1 MFYDTYYLGMH
12 PIWWSIW
19 LLMLFWIFATPYDF
33 PGQRNRRE
41 TPFSI
46 LQKRFAAGQITK
58 EKYHEM
64 RKFLEDD
71 RSGKR

>member
-1 MFYDTYYLGMH
+1 
-12 PIWWSIW
+12 
-19 LLMLFWIFATPYDF
+19 MLFWIFATPYDF